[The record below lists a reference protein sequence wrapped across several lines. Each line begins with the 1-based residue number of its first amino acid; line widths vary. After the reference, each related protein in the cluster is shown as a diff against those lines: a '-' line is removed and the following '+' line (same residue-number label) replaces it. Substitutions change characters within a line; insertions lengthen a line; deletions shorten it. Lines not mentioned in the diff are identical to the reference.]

1 MVVSSVMLK
10 TNGFGSMWQSL
21 GSVEGQMLKQE
32 DGGNV
37 KMRRGTVSR
46 KQTQRK
52 KCTEQRNVDK
62 INQKN
67 NKNTGVVKKSKR

>member
-1 MVVSSVMLK
+1 MSSVMLK

-37 KMRRGTVSR
+37 KVRRGTVSR

-52 KCTEQRNVDK
+52 KCTEERNVDK
-62 INQKN
+62 IKKKKKKHMCGQ
-67 NKNTGVVKKSKR
+67 KSKR